1 MEDINIA
8 DLAAAAGSIWALP
21 EPITIAAVIAKAD
34 EVVAD
39 LSTNQRYLIEGGR
52 GIVSPRDSTALAYKR
67 LLAGGHLTPAGEL
80 VRRVLLRSGD
90 FARYR
95 SGTLG

>member
-1 MEDINIA
+1 MEDANIA

-21 EPITIAAVIAKAD
+21 EPLTVGAVIAKAD
-34 EVVAD
+34 EVIAD
-39 LSTNQRYLIEGGR
+39 LTPTQRYLIEGGR
-52 GIVSPRDSTALAYKR
+52 GVVSPRDSTALAYKR

-80 VRRVLLRSGD
+80 VRRVMLRPGD

-95 SGTLG
+95 TPVA